1 MNKKFSTLLM
11 GGLLMAG
18 AVSAQTPASIERAW
32 GAPVTEPSAKF
43 YYQIVNGNTG
53 TDGYALQAAVHT
65 NGADSLKAVS
75 VTALN
80 NALNGSDVE
89 KAIEAMATLDST
101 LWAFAP
107 NGDENLGYYSIV
119 NKATGKKLQFAKEGN
134 AVMGAGLNAWFIE
147 EFGSNKD
154 VKLKSYVINA
164 DGSKTSYSIESN
176 RTAAGSVTIAKGS
189 ASAGYK
195 IVRPGHIYMNAAQLN
210 AEGDGNS
217 FKMAI
222 EDLADAEN
230 PFVKTALKA
239 YDLEEQNRQ
248 KNVGLK
254 VVDGKILRADANKYT
269 GDAKYNTNVYV
280 VVDTAMYTSKGGVD
294 VNGVDAFGF
303 KFAVDSAKVNAAG
316 KIDGAV
322 QAPGRNVA
330 NYRFAIYK
338 DVTLVGEDDQLLI
351 KLLGVPTYNEAAQGS
366 KFTDAP
372 KVSYV
377 SWAGFAEKGDEL
389 TTARIS
395 RDNSKYVYELPVITL
410 AAGAKAD
417 IVPGVY
423 YVKYLTGNNKDKYA
437 YSNLS
442 VNPATN
448 SLDYSP
454 AEGKDMNNNLLSR
467 TQYVV
472 TGANGKYTI
481 TNRES
486 ASAIST
492 LSGRI
497 YVKGDHFVKGET
509 EFALEAV
516 PAEVAADNHV
526 GYKFFSKEEVGNVA
540 VALKFNSK
548 IGSAYIVAPAKA
560 EAGKE
565 FSIAGG
571 EDVEEAWFKVV
582 PVDTVDFGVEMERAA
597 YVLKGQFNDLYLAI
611 SDADPSKLTWKA
623 AEADAAFITFRS
635 TGKEGEY
642 QIICVTSAPAPE
654 KADAAKFYK
663 QLTVRASEAE
673 FYLAE
678 INDEKSENGFWT
690 IETPAAPDYLTI
702 EDAPAHKRIF
712 SSENTSLAISM
723 NAARTGILKAVA
735 DKGDYLEDQFKMWVD
750 TACVENT
757 EKPLYYITTCAGLD
771 EETREEGHMM
781 YMVPTTFKGNIA
793 QIEFKEGYVFGA
805 DSLALAKYKNGAV
818 EKFEDKKVMAE
829 NPAAFAFQ
837 MTPAEG
843 EYVVENIATK
853 SYLRQVNGVLYLT
866 KNYTDALTFGIEA
879 TDTPTANETIATS
892 EVKVIA
898 GEGNVTIAG
907 AAGKKVVISNILG
920 QTVANTVISSDNATI
935 AAPAGVVVVAVEG
948 EAAVKAIVK

>member
-80 NALNGSDVE
+80 NALNSSDVE

-239 YDLEEQNRQ
+239 YDLSAQNGQ

-303 KFAVDSAKVNAAG
+303 KFAVDSAKVNADG

-322 QAPGRNVA
+322 QAPGRDVA

-366 KFTDAP
+366 KFTGAP

-417 IVPGVY
+417 IAPGVY
-423 YVKYLTGNNKDKYA
+423 YIKYKDAKYA
-437 YSNLS
+437 YANMSLSSSNGWTPS
-442 VNPATN
+442 YAEATPAAN
-448 SLDYSP
+448 
-454 AEGKDMNNNLLSR
+454 MNNDLLAR

-481 TNRES
+481 VNRES
-486 ASAIST
+486 GDTKI
-492 LSGRI
+492 SGRI
-497 YVKGDHFVKGET
+497 YVKDGKFIQGSNTFE
-509 EFALEAV
+509 LEAV

-526 GYKFFSKEEVGNVA
+526 GYRFFSNEEVGNLA

-548 IGSAYIVAPAKA
+548 IGSAFMVDAKNKVSVDA
-560 EAGKE
+560 ETQL
-565 FSIAGG
+565 
-571 EDVEEAWFKVV
+571 EDASFFKML
-582 PVDTVDFGVEMERAA
+582 PVSTVKFGVDMEYGVYKLYKQFTKDFLAA
-597 YVLKGQFNDLYLAI
+597 DGSVTVNNGLSNVTLGSEAN
-611 SDADPSKLTWKA
+611 A
-623 AEADAAFITFRS
+623 ALVVFRS
-635 TGKEGEY
+635 TGKAGEY
-642 QIICVTSAPAPE
+642 QIIFADNAE
-654 KADAAKFYK
+654 KLYDQLSVLATEAKFNK
-663 QLTVRASEAE
+663 
-673 FYLAE
+673 LAVDDA
-678 INDEKSENGFWT
+678 NAAVNGFWT
-690 IETPAAPDYLTI
+690 LETPAAPDYLTI

-712 SSENTSLAISM
+712 STENTSLAISM
-723 NAARTGILKAVA
+723 QANRNGILKAVA
-735 DKGDYLEDQFKMWVD
+735 DKGDYIEDQFKIWVD
-750 TACVENT
+750 TACVENA
-757 EKPLYYITTCAGLD
+757 EKPLYYITTGAGLS
-771 EETREEGHMM
+771 EEAREEGHMM
-781 YMVPTTFKGNIA
+781 YMKPTSFTTVNNVEVAKV
-793 QIEFKEGYVFGA
+793 EFVEGYAFGA
-805 DSLALAKYKNGAV
+805 DSLAYAIYKDDATVKEFKEFKDMAKN
-818 EKFEDKKVMAE
+818 E
-829 NPAAFAFQ
+829 AAFAFQ
-837 MTPAEG
+837 TTPVEG
-843 EYVVENIATK
+843 EYVVENVATQ

-866 KNYTDALTFGIEA
+866 KKYADALTFGIEA

>member
-18 AVSAQTPASIERAW
+18 AASAQTPKPIERSLGPA
-32 GAPVTEPSAKF
+32 VTEPSAKF
-43 YYQIVNGNTG
+43 YYQIVNGETG
-53 TDGYALQAAVHT
+53 AEGYALQAAIHT
-65 NGADSLKAVS
+65 NGADSLKAVK
-75 VTALN
+75 VTDLN
-80 NALNGSDVE
+80 AALNGSDVE

-101 LWAFAP
+101 LWAFTP

-134 AVMGAGLNAWFIE
+134 AIMGAGLNAWFIE
-147 EFGSNKD
+147 EENTYND
-154 VKLKSYVINA
+154 VKLQSYVINA

-176 RTAAGSVTIAKGS
+176 RTTGGPVTIAKGN
-189 ASAGYK
+189 ANAKYK

-222 EDLADAEN
+222 EDLVDTEN

-239 YDLEEQNRQ
+239 YDLSAQNGQ
-248 KNVGLK
+248 KNIGLK
-254 VVDGKILRADANKYT
+254 VVDGKILKADADKYT

-280 VVDTAMYTSKGGVD
+280 VVDTTMYASKGGVD
-294 VNGVDAFGF
+294 VNGTDAFGF
-303 KFAVDSAKVNAAG
+303 KFAVDSATVDAEG
-316 KIDGAV
+316 KITSNI
-322 QAPGRNVA
+322 QAPGRNVT

-338 DVTLVGEDDQLLI
+338 DVTLVGEDDQLLV
-351 KLLGVPTYNEAAQGS
+351 KLLGVPTYDKEATGS
-366 KFTDAP
+366 KFTKTP
-372 KVSYV
+372 QVSYV

-395 RDNSKYVYELPVITL
+395 RDNQEYVYELPVITL

-417 IVPGVY
+417 IAPGVY
-423 YVKYLTGNNKDKYA
+423 YIKFKDAKYA
-437 YSNLS
+437 YANMSLTS
-442 VNPATN
+442 TN
-448 SLDYSP
+448 SWTPDYTEATP
-454 AEGKDMNNNLLSR
+454 AVNMNNDLLAR

-481 TNRES
+481 VNRES
-486 ASAIST
+486 GEPKI
-492 LSGRI
+492 SGRI
-497 YVKGDHFVKGET
+497 YVKDGKFIQGAQTFE
-509 EFALEAV
+509 LESV

-526 GYKFFSKEEVGNVA
+526 GYKFFSKEEVGNLA

-548 IGSAYIVAPAKA
+548 IGSAFMVDAKQKVSVDADA
-560 EAGKE
+560 ELADAS
-565 FSIAGG
+565 F
-571 EDVEEAWFKVV
+571 FKML
-582 PVDTVDFGVEMERAA
+582 PVDTVAFGVDME
-597 YVLKGQFNDLYLAI
+597 YGVYKLYKQYTKEFLK
-611 SDADPSKLTWKA
+611 ADGTVSENNGLSNVTLDT
-623 AEADAAFITFRS
+623 EANASLVVFRS

-642 QIICVTSAPAPE
+642 QIIFAGDDVYNAPKMYDQLSVLATE
-654 KADAAKFYK
+654 AKFNK
-663 QLTVRASEAE
+663 LKVDDANAV
-673 FYLAE
+673 
-678 INDEKSENGFWT
+678 INGFWT
-690 IETPAAPDYLTI
+690 LETPAAPDYLTI

-723 NAARTGILKAVA
+723 NADRTGILKAVA

-750 TACVENT
+750 TACVENA
-757 EKPLYYITTCAGLD
+757 EKPLYYIATCAGLD

-781 YMVPTTFKGNIA
+781 YMVPTEFKENIA
-793 QIEFKEGYVFGA
+793 QVEFKEGYVFGA

-866 KNYTDALTFGIEA
+866 KMYEDALTFGIEA
-879 TDTPTANETIATS
+879 TDTPTANEGVEVS
-892 EVKVIA
+892 EVTVIA

-907 AAGKKVVISNILG
+907 AAGKKVVVSNILG
-920 QTVANTVISSDNATI
+920 QVVANTVITSDNATI

-948 EAAVKAIVK
+948 EEAVKAIIK